1 MNISIILAKRF
12 CKSLWSLIL
21 VLFFSSFISSSKI
34 LFFSKDPIE
43 NLLIYTNLYKIWF
56 FSALPQQSRSCRSEN
71 RQKCF
76 DLFKGKKPSK
86 SECNGCEQC
95 TKCGGVGF
103 LKTFLGSTKFV
114 KDIVNKCSYCD
125 GGVLACKQNC
135 IANIDNCLA
144 CF

>member
-1 MNISIILAKRF
+1 MGENEDPDCLNYCCSVSSIGK
-12 CKSLWSLIL
+12 
-21 VLFFSSFISSSKI
+21 
-34 LFFSKDPIE
+34 P
-43 NLLIYTNLYKIWF
+43 
-56 FSALPQQSRSCRSEN
+56 LPQQSRSCRSEN

-76 DLFKGKKPSK
+76 DLFKGKKPTK

-103 LKTFLGSTKFV
+103 LQTFLGSTKFV
-114 KDIVNKCSYCD
+114 KDIVTKCSYCD

>member
-1 MNISIILAKRF
+1 MII
-12 CKSLWSLIL
+12 
-21 VLFFSSFISSSKI
+21 
-34 LFFSKDPIE
+34 P
-43 NLLIYTNLYKIWF
+43 TNLYKIWF

-71 RQKCF
+71 KQKCF
-76 DLFKGKKPSK
+76 DLFKGKKPTK

-114 KDIVNKCSYCD
+114 KDIETKCSYCD

>member
-1 MNISIILAKRF
+1 MGDSIRQSESEHRQSPSNQMKTLIVLTIVVVLVVLA
-12 CKSLWSLIL
+12 
-21 VLFFSSFISSSKI
+21 
-34 LFFSKDPIE
+34 
-43 NLLIYTNLYKIWF
+43 N
-56 FSALPQQSRSCRSEN
+56 ALPQRSNVSVCKSEN
-71 RQKCF
+71 KQKCS
-76 DLFKGKKPSK
+76 DLFKGKKPTK

-114 KDIVNKCSYCD
+114 KDIETKCSYCD